1 MGIHC
6 GPVRQVT
13 EQRPDMLTASLLV
26 VSTTG
31 HVLPPQQDP
40 EDPNYF
46 LLPLTMLEERGEDYE
61 DVKQGED
68 PYQPTNEEVLE
79 ALLSQLDNPDES
91 EQIYNSLIRHSLEKK
106 DSETLQHQ
114 LNVLKS
120 ESFNHPDIDYRK
132 HQDQDQDAEINLK
145 RRKRSTPPF
154 VDSMP
159 ILRRRMH

>member
-1 MGIHC
+1 
-6 GPVRQVT
+6 
-13 EQRPDMLTASLLV
+13 MLSLAFSLLALLV

-31 HVLPPQQDP
+31 YVLPPQESP

-46 LLPLTMLEERGEDYE
+46 FVPLTMLDERGQLYE
-61 DVKQGED
+61 DEKQGED
-68 PYQPTNEEVLE
+68 LYQPTNEEVLE
-79 ALLSQLDNPDES
+79 ALLSQVDNPEES
-91 EQIYNSLIRHSLEKK
+91 EEIYNSLVRHSLEKK

-132 HQDQDQDAEINLK
+132 HQDQDGEINLK

-154 VDSMP
+154 VNSRP
-159 ILRRRMH
+159 SLRRRMH

>member
-1 MGIHC
+1 
-6 GPVRQVT
+6 
-13 EQRPDMLTASLLV
+13 MLSLAFSLLALLV

-31 HVLPPQQDP
+31 YVLPPRESP

-46 LLPLTMLEERGEDYE
+46 FVPLTMLDERGQLYE

-68 PYQPTNEEVLE
+68 LYQPTNEEVLE

-132 HQDQDQDAEINLK
+132 HQDQDAEINLK

-154 VDSMP
+154 VDSVP

>member
-1 MGIHC
+1 
-6 GPVRQVT
+6 
-13 EQRPDMLTASLLV
+13 MLSLAFSLLALLV

-31 HVLPPQQDP
+31 YVLPPQESP

-46 LLPLTMLEERGEDYE
+46 FVPLTMLDERGQLYE

-68 PYQPTNEEVLE
+68 LYQPTNEEVLE
-79 ALLSQLDNPDES
+79 ALLNQVDNPEES
-91 EQIYNSLIRHSLEKK
+91 EEIYNSLVRHSLEKK

-114 LNVLKS
+114 LNVLKL
-120 ESFNHPDIDYRK
+120 EPHPDIDYRK
-132 HQDQDQDAEINLK
+132 HQDQDDGINLK

-154 VDSMP
+154 VESRP

>member
-46 LLPLTMLEERGEDYE
+46 LVPLTMLEERGEDYE
-61 DVKQGED
+61 DIKQGED
-68 PYQPTNEEVLE
+68 PYQPTNEQVLE
-79 ALLSQLDNPDES
+79 ALLSQLDNPQES
-91 EQIYNSLIRHSLEKK
+91 EHIYNSLVSHSLEKK

-114 LNVLKS
+114 LNILKS
-120 ESFNHPDIDYRK
+120 ESHPDIDYRK
-132 HQDQDQDAEINLK
+132 HQDQEDGINLK

-154 VDSMP
+154 VDSRP